1 MCFRIHQRAIA
12 PGQGLEPRSRRSERR
27 ILPIE
32 RTRIAV
38 RRRTARGTRTLIT
51 AGLSR
56 GPLPV
61 GLERR
66 GHHED
71 SNPVLLVTKEVFY
84 LSNSGGERY
93 GENHELK
100 KEHAALPVELQ
111 AHAWTCWD
119 SNPEPA
125 DYESK

>member
-1 MCFRIHQRAIA
+1 
-12 PGQGLEPRSRRSERR
+12 
-27 ILPIE
+27 
-32 RTRIAV
+32 V
-38 RRRTARGTRTLIT
+38 
-51 AGLSR
+51 GLSH

-100 KEHAALPVELQ
+100 KERAALPLSYRPVRGPAGTRTQNLPISNR
-111 AHAWTCWD
+111 
-119 SNPEPA
+119 SNPLLHIAVPVRTVGIEPTTP
-125 DYESK
+125 DWKSGMFPLHHVH